1 MADAAAA
8 GSTVTTDEAASPP
21 AAASDPAAS
30 DPAASPP
37 PATSDPATSDPW
49 ALAARLR
56 LSMIRLA
63 RQLRHQ
69 DPSEL
74 SLAQLSALATVVRGG
89 PLGVGQLAELEG
101 LPSPAVT
108 RLADKLEEAG
118 LVTRR
123 ANPADRRGILV
134 VATAAGTDLLAR
146 RAEVGTAWL
155 AERLDALSE
164 SDHACLERVVA
175 LLEALATTRP
185 GDAPGPRG
193 DRRKATKV
201 ST

>member
-30 DPAASPP
+30 PPAAASDPAAS
-37 PATSDPATSDPW
+37 DPW
-49 ALAARLR
+49 TLAARLR

-185 GDAPGPRG
+185 GDAPGPGG

>member
-30 DPAASPP
+30 PPAAASDPAAS
-37 PATSDPATSDPW
+37 DPW
-49 ALAARLR
+49 TLAARLR

>member
-164 SDHACLERVVA
+164 SDRACLERVVA
-175 LLEALATTRP
+175 LLEALATARP
-185 GDAPGPRG
+185 CDAPDPGG
-193 DRRKATKV
+193 DRRQATEV
-201 ST
+201 SP